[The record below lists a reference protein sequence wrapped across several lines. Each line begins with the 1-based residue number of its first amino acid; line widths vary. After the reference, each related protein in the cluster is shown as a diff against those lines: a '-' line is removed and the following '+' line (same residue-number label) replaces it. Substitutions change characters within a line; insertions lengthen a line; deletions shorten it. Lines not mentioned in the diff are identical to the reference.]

1 MVHIL
6 TTLVILAGNVHCNGL
21 VCSHNRLLCRVGAAI
36 VVEAD
41 PPVIPPVFRN
51 IYDHSLCFLQY
62 SDPIIP
68 FQSLNLGQVSM
79 NLL

>member
-6 TTLVILAGNVHCNGL
+6 TSLVILAGNIHCNGL
-21 VCSHNRLLCRVGAAI
+21 VCSIILLCRVGAAI

-51 IYDHSLCFLQY
+51 IHDHSLCFFQY
-62 SDPIIP
+62 FDPSVP
-68 FQSLNLGQVSM
+68 FPSVNPAQVSM
-79 NLL
+79 KLL